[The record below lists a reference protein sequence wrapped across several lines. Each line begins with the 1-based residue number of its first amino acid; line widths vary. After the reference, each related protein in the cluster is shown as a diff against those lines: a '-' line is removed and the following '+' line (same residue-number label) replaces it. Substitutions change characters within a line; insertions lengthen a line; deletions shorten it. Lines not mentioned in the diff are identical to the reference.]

1 MICVGMLGMLGMLM
15 LLLLDGLILLLLFQR
30 KDRFDMV
37 TVSASPIDPSSLP
50 VLLVLGAPLV
60 VVVIIGP
67 AMVSHAQLM
76 MINVFIFH
84 SCFRRGSRP
93 ARSGWDTSM

>member
-1 MICVGMLGMLGMLM
+1 MICVGMLAM
-15 LLLLDGLILLLLFQR
+15 LLLVLLPDGLILLLLQR

-67 AMVSHAQLM
+67 AMVTAP
-76 MINVFIFH
+76 N
-84 SCFRRGSRP
+84 
-93 ARSGWDTSM
+93 